1 MHSNPGG
8 ERAMNDGM
16 ARPDM
21 TVFDPA
27 SSKEEAQALDEAESA
42 IAQGRT
48 ISNEA
53 IRKWLRSWGKR
64 DELQPPKCGE

>member
-1 MHSNPGG
+1 
-8 ERAMNDGM
+8 MNEGM
-16 ARPDM
+16 ARPDIA
-21 TVFDPA
+21 VFDPA

-64 DELQPPKCGE
+64 DEFRSPKCGE